1 MATWQEDEKFRRDT
15 LMLIDREYGRTV
27 ERKRIV
33 EIVRRQRDFH
43 SNSPYND
50 KESTGRLQ
58 VATTYVIEVLDSILA
73 EIEK

>member
-15 LMLIDREYGRTV
+15 LMLIDREYGKAQ

-33 EIVRRQRDFH
+33 EIIRRQRDFYA
-43 SNSPYND
+43 NSPYND
-50 KESTGRLQ
+50 TESTGRLQ
-58 VATTYVIEVLDSILA
+58 VATTYAIEVLDSILA